1 MQLTLGQAAS
11 QAGISKSY
19 FSKLIKTG
27 KISAERQPNGEWR
40 IDPSELDRL
49 PHILSRQHRKNVQ
62 SEHTDTPI
70 EHTSWQGE
78 RDVLL
83 ALLRDREQQI
93 QDLRQDRD
101 AWRVQAE
108 HLLLVAPTKS
118 KPRWWEVFFRGFR
131 SPH

>member
-1 MQLTLGQAAS
+1 MQLTLGQAAN

-19 FSKLIKTG
+19 LSKLVKAG

-49 PHILSRQHRKNVQ
+49 PHILSRKYRENVPSAQ
-62 SEHTDTPI
+62 SDTAT
-70 EHTSWQGE
+70 EHTSWQRE
-78 RDVLL
+78 REVLL
-83 ALLRDREQQI
+83 ALLRDRAQHI

-118 KPRWWEVFFRGFR
+118 KPRWWEVFFRGVR
-131 SPH
+131 SRL